1 MLSVPRKIPKG
12 ENRRGSP
19 LSHPMSLELAF
30 VNRMLTSRIE
40 YILNLDFNLY
50 CISILALF
58 QHCHHAVKPR
68 LVLEA
73 VTEPPVTPLQDG
85 PLGTLDLEHSSLWK
99 LGTGSFLGLR
109 FFLLISRSFPPGYAV
124 NVFLLKHVPNKTPGQ
139 PHQNTC
145 PPAHPGGSKQGLT
158 VRDKWYN
165 PPLCWVIRRD
175 SDRESRIHAA
185 FACKATSALYVQSF
199 LGVRTPY
206 KKQWTED
213 HEPLL
218 LVVST
223 VMIFAIAFTGNPYLG
238 LVAGSACSQTSLF
251 EDERPSGEREP

>member
-1 MLSVPRKIPKG
+1 MATPACSIEQESTVLSVPRKIPKG
-12 ENRRGSP
+12 ESGRGSP

-40 YILNLDFNLY
+40 YILNLDFNLH

-68 LVLEA
+68 LVLRSSHWATCHLSSGQSSGHPGPGTFLFMEA
-73 VTEPPVTPLQDG
+73 
-85 PLGTLDLEHSSLWK
+85 
-99 LGTGSFLGLR
+99 GSFLGLR

-124 NVFLLKHVPNKTPGQ
+124 NVLLLKHVPNMAPGQ

-145 PPAHPGGSKQGLT
+145 PPAHPAGSKQGLT

-175 SDRESRIHAA
+175 LLTVRAGYMLQLPAKQLVHCTFNHSWES
-185 FACKATSALYVQSF
+185 
-199 LGVRTPY
+199 
-206 KKQWTED
+206 
-213 HEPLL
+213 EPLTRSSGQRTMSPSCWWL
-218 LVVST
+218 ALWW
-223 VMIFAIAFTGNPYLG
+223 
-238 LVAGSACSQTSLF
+238 SL
-251 EDERPSGEREP
+251 PSHALEILTWDW